1 MNKTPTTL
9 IIMDGFGIAPP
20 ADDNAVTLAK
30 TPVLDRLFQE
40 YAHTTLSASGLDVG
54 LPAGQMGNSEVGHTN
69 IGGGRVVFQD
79 LPRISRAIEDGSFFQ
94 NEAYN
99 KAMDDCLK
107 NGTSL
112 HLYGLLSNGGVHS
125 HIDHLY
131 ALMRMAK
138 DKGLQRVYLH
148 CFLDGRDVSPT
159 SGKGF
164 VQALADKCAELGVG
178 KIATVMG
185 RYYAMDRDKR
195 WERVQMAY
203 DAMVYGEGNHNPDPV
218 DAVAQS
224 YAANVTDEF
233 MEPVVCDSEGTIS
246 DNDSVI
252 FFNYRPDRAR
262 EITRAIVD
270 PDFDGFQREFFPT
283 TYVCNTEYDA
293 TMPNVLV
300 AWPRI
305 AVKNG
310 LGEYL
315 SSLGLT
321 QLRIAETEKYAHVT
335 FFFNGGVETQFPG
348 EDRVLVPSPKVATY
362 DLQPEMSAD
371 EVADKCVERIE
382 SGAYDVIILNFA
394 NCDMVGHTG
403 VFDAAVRAVETVDTC
418 VGRVVDATMKMG
430 GIGNDADNMRL
441 LLKDSKS
448 KQALVT
454 QLRINA
460 LVQEGMRPKDMP
472 AEWFSQTED
481 INYKDALQVTIALMS
496 ASRLLD
502 CEEWEAAYNAF
513 EKIMSHR
520 HEVIGL
526 LIKENACELLFTA
539 LVTKRTA
546 RAEEL
551 YTDELDTYI
560 RQYKDVTSSKQRLLC
575 ALALYRDKDTAKAKE
590 IYEAT
595 CQRKN
600 KYLMQGEVSSDIA
613 LMKSILTAKNA
624 L

>member
-9 IIMDGFGIAPP
+9 IIMDGFGLAP
-20 ADDNAVTLAK
+20 AAADNAVTLAN
-30 TPVLDRLFQE
+30 TPVLDKLFKE

-79 LPRISRAIEDGSFFQ
+79 LPRISRAIEDGSFFR

-107 NGTSL
+107 NDSSL
-112 HLYGLLSNGGVHS
+112 HLYGLLSDGGVHS
-125 HIDHLY
+125 HIEHLF
-131 ALMRMAK
+131 ALLQMAK
-138 DKGLQRVYLH
+138 DKGLTKVYVH

-164 VQALADKCAELGVG
+164 VQELQDKCAQLGVG
-178 KIATVMG
+178 RIATVMG

-203 DAMVYGEGNHNPDPV
+203 DAMVYGEGHHSSDPV
-218 DAVAQS
+218 AAVAES
-224 YAANVTDEF
+224 YANGVTDEF
-233 MEPVVCDSEGTIS
+233 VEPVVIDPDGTIS
-246 DNDSVI
+246 DNDSII

-270 PDFDGFQREFFPT
+270 PDFDGFARELFPT

-293 TMPNVLV
+293 SMPNVLV

-315 SSLGLT
+315 SSMGMT

-335 FFFNGGVETQFPG
+335 FFFNGGVEKQYPG

-362 DLQPEMSAD
+362 DLQPEMSAV
-371 EVADKCVERIE
+371 EVCDKCVERIE

-403 VFDAAVRAVETVDTC
+403 VLEAAIKAVETVDTC
-418 VGRVVDATMKMG
+418 VGRVVEATLKMG
-430 GIGNDADNMRL
+430 GIAMVTADHGNAEDMKQPDGSPMTAHTTNLVPFILCGAGTELRPGRL
-441 LLKDSKS
+441 
-448 KQALVT
+448 A
-454 QLRINA
+454 
-460 LVQEGMRPKDMP
+460 
-472 AEWFSQTED
+472 
-481 INYKDALQVTIALMS
+481 
-496 ASRLLD
+496 
-502 CEEWEAAYNAF
+502 
-513 EKIMSHR
+513 
-520 HEVIGL
+520 
-526 LIKENACELLFTA
+526 
-539 LVTKRTA
+539 
-546 RAEEL
+546 
-551 YTDELDTYI
+551 
-560 RQYKDVTSSKQRLLC
+560 
-575 ALALYRDKDTAKAKE
+575 
-590 IYEAT
+590 
-595 CQRKN
+595 
-600 KYLMQGEVSSDIA
+600 DIA
-613 LMKSILTAKNA
+613 PTILDVMGLACPPEMDGKTLIVK
-624 L
+624 

>member
-9 IIMDGFGIAPP
+9 IIMDGFGLAP
-20 ADDNAVTLAK
+20 AAADNAVSLAN
-30 TPVLDRLFQE
+30 TPVLDKLFRE

-79 LPRISRAIEDGSFFQ
+79 LPRISRAIEDGSFFR

-107 NGTSL
+107 NDSSL
-112 HLYGLLSNGGVHS
+112 HLYGLLSDGGVHS
-125 HIDHLY
+125 HIEHLF
-131 ALMRMAK
+131 ALLQMAR
-138 DKGLQRVYLH
+138 DKGLTKVYVH

-164 VQALADKCAELGVG
+164 VQELQDRCAQLGVG
-178 KIATVMG
+178 RIATVMG

-203 DAMVYGEGNHNPDPV
+203 DAMVYGEGHHSSDPV
-218 DAVAQS
+218 AAVAES
-224 YAANVTDEF
+224 YANGITDEF
-233 MEPVVCDSEGTIS
+233 VEPVVIDPDGTIS
-246 DNDSVI
+246 DNDSII

-270 PDFDGFQREFFPT
+270 PDFDGFAREFFPT

-293 TMPNVLV
+293 SMPNVLV

-315 SSLGLT
+315 SSMGMT

-335 FFFNGGVETQFPG
+335 FFFNGGVEKQYPG

-362 DLQPEMSAD
+362 DLQPEMSAF
-371 EVADKCVERIE
+371 EVCDKCVERIE

-403 VFDAAVRAVETVDTC
+403 VLEAAVKAVETVDTC
-418 VGRVVDATMKMG
+418 VGRVVDATLKMG
-430 GIGNDADNMRL
+430 GIAMVTADHGNAEDMKQPDGSPMTAHTTNLVPFILCGAGTELRPGRL
-441 LLKDSKS
+441 
-448 KQALVT
+448 A
-454 QLRINA
+454 
-460 LVQEGMRPKDMP
+460 
-472 AEWFSQTED
+472 
-481 INYKDALQVTIALMS
+481 
-496 ASRLLD
+496 
-502 CEEWEAAYNAF
+502 
-513 EKIMSHR
+513 
-520 HEVIGL
+520 
-526 LIKENACELLFTA
+526 
-539 LVTKRTA
+539 
-546 RAEEL
+546 
-551 YTDELDTYI
+551 
-560 RQYKDVTSSKQRLLC
+560 
-575 ALALYRDKDTAKAKE
+575 
-590 IYEAT
+590 
-595 CQRKN
+595 
-600 KYLMQGEVSSDIA
+600 DIA
-613 LMKSILTAKNA
+613 PTILDVMGLACPPEMDGETLIVK
-624 L
+624 

>member
-1 MNKTPTTL
+1 MHRLCRNNRCKSPGFRRLVRRFTQQVCRNRHAGDSRSFLVSHTDSAVLHLPASASARRRASCLRTGNRLPLRLLPHLQPYTFIRKDGKLCIKRFSLAGTGGQCLLTPPERPLEDIPTTL
-9 IIMDGFGIAPP
+9 YNLGG
-20 ADDNAVTLAK
+20 VLANLL
-30 TPVLDRLFQE
+30 TAILAFLPLLTVD
-40 YAHTTLSASGLDVG
+40 G
-54 LPAGQMGNSEVGHTN
+54 LPYLLKFFLLMLSLIGILLAGM
-69 IGGGRVVFQD
+69 
-79 LPRISRAIEDGSFFQ
+79 
-94 NEAYN
+94 
-99 KAMDDCLK
+99 
-107 NGTSL
+107 NG
-112 HLYGLLSNGGVHS
+112 
-125 HIDHLY
+125 I
-131 ALMRMAK
+131 
-138 DKGLQRVYLH
+138 
-148 CFLDGRDVSPT
+148 P
-159 SGKGF
+159 
-164 VQALADKCAELGVG
+164 
-178 KIATVMG
+178 
-185 RYYAMDRDKR
+185 
-195 WERVQMAY
+195 
-203 DAMVYGEGNHNPDPV
+203 
-218 DAVAQS
+218 
-224 YAANVTDEF
+224 
-233 MEPVVCDSEGTIS
+233 
-246 DNDSVI
+246 
-252 FFNYRPDRAR
+252 
-262 EITRAIVD
+262 
-270 PDFDGFQREFFPT
+270 
-283 TYVCNTEYDA
+283 
-293 TMPNVLV
+293 
-300 AWPRI
+300 
-305 AVKNG
+305 
-310 LGEYL
+310 
-315 SSLGLT
+315 
-321 QLRIAETEKYAHVT
+321 
-335 FFFNGGVETQFPG
+335 
-348 EDRVLVPSPKVATY
+348 
-362 DLQPEMSAD
+362 
-371 EVADKCVERIE
+371 
-382 SGAYDVIILNFA
+382 
-394 NCDMVGHTG
+394 
-403 VFDAAVRAVETVDTC
+403 
-418 VGRVVDATMKMG
+418 MKMG
-430 GIGNDADNMRL
+430 GIGNDADNMCL

-526 LIKENACELLFTA
+526 LIKETACELLFTA

>member
-1 MNKTPTTL
+1 MVGACIGFVGIIGVRVLVLGDSFDGLHSKFAETGMLETVGVSLLAILILLFSIFLQVLLHEGGHLVCGLATGYRFVSFRIFNLTFIRKDGKLCIKRLSLAGTGGQCLLTPPERPLEDIPTTL
-9 IIMDGFGIAPP
+9 YNLGG
-20 ADDNAVTLAK
+20 VLANLL
-30 TPVLDRLFQE
+30 TAILAFLPLLTVD
-40 YAHTTLSASGLDVG
+40 G
-54 LPAGQMGNSEVGHTN
+54 LPYLLKFFLLMLSLIGILLAGM
-69 IGGGRVVFQD
+69 
-79 LPRISRAIEDGSFFQ
+79 
-94 NEAYN
+94 
-99 KAMDDCLK
+99 
-107 NGTSL
+107 NG
-112 HLYGLLSNGGVHS
+112 
-125 HIDHLY
+125 I
-131 ALMRMAK
+131 
-138 DKGLQRVYLH
+138 
-148 CFLDGRDVSPT
+148 P
-159 SGKGF
+159 
-164 VQALADKCAELGVG
+164 
-178 KIATVMG
+178 
-185 RYYAMDRDKR
+185 
-195 WERVQMAY
+195 
-203 DAMVYGEGNHNPDPV
+203 
-218 DAVAQS
+218 
-224 YAANVTDEF
+224 
-233 MEPVVCDSEGTIS
+233 
-246 DNDSVI
+246 
-252 FFNYRPDRAR
+252 
-262 EITRAIVD
+262 
-270 PDFDGFQREFFPT
+270 
-283 TYVCNTEYDA
+283 
-293 TMPNVLV
+293 
-300 AWPRI
+300 
-305 AVKNG
+305 
-310 LGEYL
+310 
-315 SSLGLT
+315 
-321 QLRIAETEKYAHVT
+321 
-335 FFFNGGVETQFPG
+335 
-348 EDRVLVPSPKVATY
+348 
-362 DLQPEMSAD
+362 
-371 EVADKCVERIE
+371 
-382 SGAYDVIILNFA
+382 
-394 NCDMVGHTG
+394 
-403 VFDAAVRAVETVDTC
+403 
-418 VGRVVDATMKMG
+418 MKMG

-613 LMKSILTAKNA
+613 LMKSILPPRMPCKMERYFFYLLYLLLGCSLCGCSRKQAPKQTQDPDTETTIPYADTIAAPVPPAPVKSRTARYLDSLGYSLIVYDAARPLSVQQKMWNVVKGTSKYIYVSNPSRGGGLHNYGLAVDISILDDKGTPLPMGTPVDHLGREAHITEEAVLVAQGKLTEQERENRLLLRQVMKEAGFHPLPSEWWHFNRVSRQTAKERYRVIP
-624 L
+624 

>member
-20 ADDNAVTLAK
+20 ADDNAVTLAN
-30 TPVLDRLFQE
+30 TPVLDGLFRD

-99 KAMDDCLK
+99 KAMDNCLQ
-107 NGTSL
+107 NGSSL
-112 HLYGLLSNGGVHS
+112 HLYGLLSDGGVHS

-131 ALMRMAK
+131 ALLQMAK
-138 DKGLQRVYLH
+138 DKGLHRVYIH

-164 VQALADKCAELGVG
+164 VQALADKCAALGVG

-203 DAMVYGEGNHNPDPV
+203 DAMVYGEGNHNADPV
-218 DAVAQS
+218 DAVARS
-224 YAANVTDEF
+224 YANNVTDEF
-233 MEPVVCDSEGTIS
+233 VEPVVCDSEGTIS

-270 PDFDGFQREFFPT
+270 PDFDGFQREYFPT

-293 TMPNVLV
+293 SMPNVLV

-315 SSLGLT
+315 SSMGMT

-335 FFFNGGVETQFPG
+335 FFFNGGVEKQYPG
-348 EDRVLVPSPKVATY
+348 EDRVLVASPKVATY
-362 DLQPEMSAD
+362 DLQPEMSAV
-371 EVADKCVERIE
+371 EVCDKCVERIE

-403 VFDAAVRAVETVDTC
+403 VLEAAIKAVETVDTC
-418 VGRVVDATMKMG
+418 VGRVVEATLKMG
-430 GIGNDADNMRL
+430 GIAMVTADHGNAEDMKQPDGSPMTAHTTNLVPFILCGAGTELRPGRL
-441 LLKDSKS
+441 
-448 KQALVT
+448 A
-454 QLRINA
+454 
-460 LVQEGMRPKDMP
+460 
-472 AEWFSQTED
+472 
-481 INYKDALQVTIALMS
+481 
-496 ASRLLD
+496 
-502 CEEWEAAYNAF
+502 
-513 EKIMSHR
+513 
-520 HEVIGL
+520 
-526 LIKENACELLFTA
+526 
-539 LVTKRTA
+539 
-546 RAEEL
+546 
-551 YTDELDTYI
+551 
-560 RQYKDVTSSKQRLLC
+560 
-575 ALALYRDKDTAKAKE
+575 
-590 IYEAT
+590 
-595 CQRKN
+595 
-600 KYLMQGEVSSDIA
+600 DIA
-613 LMKSILTAKNA
+613 PTILDVMGLACPPEMDGKTLIVK
-624 L
+624 

>member
-9 IIMDGFGIAPP
+9 IIMDGFGLAPA

-30 TPVLDRLFQE
+30 TPVLDGLFRD

-79 LPRISRAIEDGSFFQ
+79 LPRISRAIEDGSFFR

-99 KAMDDCLK
+99 KAMDDCLAK
-107 NGTSL
+107 GTSL
-112 HLYGLLSNGGVHS
+112 HLYGLLSDGGVHS
-125 HIDHLY
+125 HIEHLF
-131 ALMRMAK
+131 ALLQMAK
-138 DKGLQRVYLH
+138 DKGLTKVYIH

-164 VQALADKCAELGVG
+164 VQALADKCAALGVG

-203 DAMVYGEGNHNPDPV
+203 DAMVYGEGNHNADPV

-224 YAANVTDEF
+224 YANNVTDEF
-233 MEPVVCDSEGTIS
+233 MEPVVCDSDGTIS

-270 PDFDGFQREFFPT
+270 PEFDGFQREFFPT

-293 TMPNVLV
+293 SMPNVLV

-315 SSLGLT
+315 SSMGMT

-335 FFFNGGVETQFPG
+335 FFFNGGVETQYPG

-362 DLQPEMSAD
+362 DLQPEMSAV
-371 EVADKCVERIE
+371 EVCDKCVERIE

-403 VFDAAVRAVETVDTC
+403 VLEAAIKAVETVDTC
-418 VGRVVDATMKMG
+418 VGRVVEATLKMG
-430 GIGNDADNMRL
+430 GIAMVTADHGNAEDMKQPDGSPMTAHTTNLVPFILCGAGTELRPGRL
-441 LLKDSKS
+441 
-448 KQALVT
+448 A
-454 QLRINA
+454 
-460 LVQEGMRPKDMP
+460 
-472 AEWFSQTED
+472 
-481 INYKDALQVTIALMS
+481 
-496 ASRLLD
+496 
-502 CEEWEAAYNAF
+502 
-513 EKIMSHR
+513 
-520 HEVIGL
+520 
-526 LIKENACELLFTA
+526 
-539 LVTKRTA
+539 
-546 RAEEL
+546 
-551 YTDELDTYI
+551 
-560 RQYKDVTSSKQRLLC
+560 
-575 ALALYRDKDTAKAKE
+575 
-590 IYEAT
+590 
-595 CQRKN
+595 
-600 KYLMQGEVSSDIA
+600 DIA
-613 LMKSILTAKNA
+613 PTILDVMGLACPEEMDGKTLIVK
-624 L
+624 